1 MDHDDASTH
10 PINNSTKHNAKS
22 RWSNNNQQPLLFVAR
37 LAVVQSLSGKIR
49 AKKVMKPFVFRA
61 VFLLRH
67 CCMYFD
73 RLTCRKQR
81 LMRCDYDSHKDNIH
95 WSEQK
100 SVLKFIK
107 RIWEDRF
114 SLVSFFLFTDWS
126 IGTESAAKT
135 VFFLSV
141 LAIWHSSLTGFWLNF
156 VFEWMCACRD
166 ILLHKVIHSSITCST
181 VCDDES
187 IDVSFSFVFV
197 VVFFLFKFKYFLFV
211 SCGATVITALA
222 HCTRRWMKT
231 SNERFYLHFRVDL
244 QYWYDFSRGFIQSV
258 YTTYHLNEIVPFQ
271 MELLI
276 RFSISTFCLAL
287 CEAKTVFV
295 LWKEK
300 FLEPRRDSF
309 ENRVFFY
316 HVWPPFCVVC
326 ETWPGYRALPSLIK
340 HNNDKRPK
348 YSTEINQAMLD
359 V

>member
-81 LMRCDYDSHKDNIH
+81 LMRCDYDSHKNNIH

-135 VFFLSV
+135 VFFSFGV
-141 LAIWHSSLTGFWLNF
+141 GYLTFL
-156 VFEWMCACRD
+156 
-166 ILLHKVIHSSITCST
+166 
-181 VCDDES
+181 
-187 IDVSFSFVFV
+187 IDR
-197 VVFFLFKFKYFLFV
+197 FL
-211 SCGATVITALA
+211 I
-222 HCTRRWMKT
+222 
-231 SNERFYLHFRVDL
+231 E
-244 QYWYDFSRGFIQSV
+244 
-258 YTTYHLNEIVPFQ
+258 
-271 MELLI
+271 
-276 RFSISTFCLAL
+276 
-287 CEAKTVFV
+287 
-295 LWKEK
+295 
-300 FLEPRRDSF
+300 
-309 ENRVFFY
+309 
-316 HVWPPFCVVC
+316 FCVRVNVC
-326 ETWPGYRALPSLIK
+326 MPRYFTTQGNSLFNHMFDCLRWWVNWCIFFIC
-340 HNNDKRPK
+340 DCCRFFF
-348 YSTEINQAMLD
+348 I
-359 V
+359 